1 MKFKHIVGV
10 LGLVGGASLVTGPA
24 LAQAAAP
31 APAAAAAVQV
41 TAGAAVFGP
50 DGNEVG
56 KVEKVDGGNAV
67 INTGKNSAAVPVS
80 AIGKNDKGLLV
91 SMTRDQLDAAVAA
104 ATAKAQGNL
113 DQALVAG
120 AAVHSADGQAL
131 GKIGAVSA
139 DGLVT
144 VQRESGSF
152 ALKKDM
158 FTTDAQ
164 GVALRLTAA
173 QIDAALA
180 KQQQASVGTPSAKP

>member
-1 MKFKHIVGV
+1 MKMRHIIGTIGLAGAAPLAVGT
-10 LGLVGGASLVTGPA
+10 AF
-24 LAQAAAP
+24 AQAAP
-31 APAAAAAVQV
+31 APAAAAVQV
-41 TAGAAVFGP
+41 AAGATVYGP

-56 KVEKVDGGNAV
+56 KVEKVEGGNAV
-67 INTGKNSAAVPVS
+67 INTGKNSAAVPVG
-80 AIGKNDKGLLV
+80 AMGRNDKGLLV

-113 DQALVAG
+113 EQALVAG

-131 GKIGAVSA
+131 GKIASVSPE
-139 DGLVT
+139 GLVT

-164 GVALRLTAA
+164 GVALRLTLA
-173 QIDAALA
+173 QIEAALA
-180 KQQQASVGTPSAKP
+180 KQQASAGTPPAQP